1 MKNKI
6 TRVKWRDCSLKERW
20 LKGNDAK
27 ARSVCRR
34 QFMQQ
39 TLERTDF
46 SCSSGFTSSY
56 GLWWLEQWIILSSP
70 LFQEKH
76 VRRNMSSTL
85 QALFISCSLA
95 SSFALPV
102 SLNEVITNANSKT
115 KTTIMRPNLIQEL
128 TKSTKELNELGRL
141 NGLMHP
147 LSGAST
153 EVEIMK
159 LMSDDNTMPMNSNS
173 KQPLAMNSNS
183 NPPPAETNPLAD
195 AGDKAKMWLDKK
207 NQMVIP
213 FISQQNILNC
223 VKTFK

>member
-1 MKNKI
+1 MGVTVSERVAGEVICEVAVSWNYKAEMKRMNQLQLWFHLF
-6 TRVKWRDCSLKERW
+6 VLW
-20 LKGNDAK
+20 N
-27 ARSVCRR
+27 
-34 QFMQQ
+34 
-39 TLERTDF
+39 RTID
-46 SCSSGFTSSY
+46 
-56 GLWWLEQWIILSSP
+56 ILTSP

-76 VRRNMSSTL
+76 VRRNMFSTL
-85 QALFISCSLA
+85 QAFLISSSLA
-95 SSFALPV
+95 YSFSLPV
-102 SLNEVITNANSKT
+102 NQMEVITTNANLKT
-115 KTTIMRPNLIQEL
+115 KTTITTPVKPNLIQEL

-183 NPPPAETNPLAD
+183 NPPPAKTNPLAD

-213 FISQQNILNC
+213 FYITKNILNC

>member
-1 MKNKI
+1 
-6 TRVKWRDCSLKERW
+6 
-20 LKGNDAK
+20 
-27 ARSVCRR
+27 
-34 QFMQQ
+34 MQQ

-70 LFQEKH
+70 LFQEKR
-76 VRRNMSSTL
+76 VRRNMLPTL
-85 QALFISCSLA
+85 QAFLISCSLA

-102 SLNEVITNANSKT
+102 NQNEVITNLKT
-115 KTTIMRPNLIQEL
+115 KTTITTPVKPNLIQEL

-141 NGLMHP
+141 NGLIHP

-183 NPPPAETNPLAD
+183 NPPPANTNPLAD

-213 FISQQNILNC
+213 FYITT
-223 VKTFK
+223 KYFKLCENF

>member
-1 MKNKI
+1 
-6 TRVKWRDCSLKERW
+6 
-20 LKGNDAK
+20 
-27 ARSVCRR
+27 
-34 QFMQQ
+34 
-39 TLERTDF
+39 
-46 SCSSGFTSSY
+46 
-56 GLWWLEQWIILSSP
+56 
-70 LFQEKH
+70 
-76 VRRNMSSTL
+76 MSSTL
-85 QALFISCSLA
+85 QAFLISCSLA

-102 SLNEVITNANSKT
+102 NQNEVITNLKT
-115 KTTIMRPNLIQEL
+115 KTTITTPVKPNLIQEL

-159 LMSDDNTMPMNSNS
+159 LMSDDNAMPMNSNS

-183 NPPPAETNPLAD
+183 NPPPANTNPLAD

>member
-1 MKNKI
+1 
-6 TRVKWRDCSLKERW
+6 
-20 LKGNDAK
+20 
-27 ARSVCRR
+27 
-34 QFMQQ
+34 
-39 TLERTDF
+39 
-46 SCSSGFTSSY
+46 
-56 GLWWLEQWIILSSP
+56 
-70 LFQEKH
+70 
-76 VRRNMSSTL
+76 MSSTL
-85 QALFISCSLA
+85 QAFLISCSLA

-102 SLNEVITNANSKT
+102 NQNEVITNLKT
-115 KTTIMRPNLIQEL
+115 KTTITTPVKPNLIQEL

-159 LMSDDNTMPMNSNS
+159 LMSDDNAMPMNSNS
-173 KQPLAMNSNS
+173 KQPPDN
-183 NPPPAETNPLAD
+183 TNPLAD

-213 FISQQNILNC
+213 FYITKNILNC

>member
-1 MKNKI
+1 
-6 TRVKWRDCSLKERW
+6 
-20 LKGNDAK
+20 
-27 ARSVCRR
+27 
-34 QFMQQ
+34 MQQ

-70 LFQEKH
+70 LFQEKR
-76 VRRNMSSTL
+76 VRSNMSSTL
-85 QALFISCSLA
+85 QAFLISCSLA

-102 SLNEVITNANSKT
+102 NQNEVITNLKT
-115 KTTIMRPNLIQEL
+115 KTTITTPVKPNLIQEL

-159 LMSDDNTMPMNSNS
+159 LMSDDNAINSMPPLANTNPLSMPLAMNSNS
-173 KQPLAMNSNS
+173 KQPPAM
-183 NPPPAETNPLAD
+183 PLAD

>member
-1 MKNKI
+1 MGVTVSERVAGEVICEVAASWNYKAEMKRMNQLQLLFHLF
-6 TRVKWRDCSLKERW
+6 VLW
-20 LKGNDAK
+20 N
-27 ARSVCRR
+27 
-34 QFMQQ
+34 
-39 TLERTDF
+39 RTID
-46 SCSSGFTSSY
+46 
-56 GLWWLEQWIILSSP
+56 ILTSP

-76 VRRNMSSTL
+76 VRRNMFSTL
-85 QALFISCSLA
+85 QAFLISSSLA
-95 SSFALPV
+95 YSFSLPV
-102 SLNEVITNANSKT
+102 NQMEVITTNANLKT
-115 KTTIMRPNLIQEL
+115 KTTITTPVKPNLIQEL

-183 NPPPAETNPLAD
+183 NPPPAKTNPLAD

-213 FISQQNILNC
+213 FYITKNILNC